1 MYRIEEILE
10 DLYRNSHETCKSIGY
25 YYRKTYV
32 NEYYRTLGG
41 AHNINTVSS
50 DILHVKKN
58 AHIKYKKLK
67 PRKEEMEIK
76 EEKEKRQI
84 EEE

>member
-1 MYRIEEILE
+1 MYRIEKILE
-10 DLYRNSHETCKSIGY
+10 DWRRNSHETCKSIGY
-25 YYRKTYV
+25 YYRKIYA
-32 NEYYRTLGG
+32 NEYYRALGG
-41 AHNINTVSS
+41 AHNISTVSS

-58 AHIKYKKLK
+58 AHIKYKK
-67 PRKEEMEIK
+67 RKAREEEMQIK